1 MLDKSVIPKGD
12 YCYSIGEINY
22 KNNSPIIYTN
32 VCPYYNNNETPTCD
46 YCEIEGIEQDLV
58 LLEDQC
64 KICGVNTE

>member
-12 YCYSIGEINY
+12 YCYTIEEIDY
-22 KNNSPIIYTN
+22 KDIPTIYTN
-32 VCPYYNNNETPTCD
+32 LCPYYYNRDTAMCD
-46 YCEIEGIEQDLV
+46 YCEIEGIEQDWV